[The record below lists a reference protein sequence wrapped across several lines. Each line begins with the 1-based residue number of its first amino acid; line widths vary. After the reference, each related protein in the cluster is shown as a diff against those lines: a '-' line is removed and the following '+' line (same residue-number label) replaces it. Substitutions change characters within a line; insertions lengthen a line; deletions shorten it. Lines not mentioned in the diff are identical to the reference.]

1 MKEKKSLSR
10 KAKHGII
17 SLAVTCLVVVAVIV
31 INIISVTLTDK
42 YSVFTADITGMQSF
56 NITEQSMKIAQET
69 KKDTKITFL
78 NSKASYESLDPYC
91 KQTSTLAN
99 QLAQNS
105 DGKISVE
112 YVDLVKNP
120 SFQNKYPDDNL
131 STTDVIVSCG
141 DKYKILTKDDL
152 FTFENYSETYQ
163 YIKSSQAEQE
173 IDSAILTVTS
183 DVSTKVALVTDNCTD
198 DYSYFKSVLNTN
210 NYEVTELSLLT
221 EDIPADTDMVIVYAP
236 TKDYTYDAVEKLEK
250 FLVNNNRY
258 GKNMLYVSYCKEAD
272 TPNIDALIRNFG
284 MKLDDG
290 LAFDLDTSRIFGNNY
305 YDGIACN
312 FASNQ
317 YTSSISSNA
326 YPVIVSLSRPV
337 EITNSDV
344 AENLLVLSSQSGY
357 CPFDAKDGEWSMT
370 DSVTGNVGVMAQ
382 GTLGNDTGKSTL
394 IVAGSSS
401 MFEKAM
407 LGSSFSNQT
416 YLLNM
421 LADLNG
427 RDNDTLTLEDK
438 VITDYDLQI
447 SSQTANI
454 VGVILYAIIPLLILG
469 AGFVVFLMRRN
480 R

>member
-17 SLAVTCLVVVAVIV
+17 SLAVTCLVVVAVII
-31 INIISVTLTDK
+31 INIIAVTLTDK
-42 YSVFTADITGMQSF
+42 YSALTADITGMQSF
-56 NITEQSMKIAQET
+56 NITEQSLKIAQEI

-78 NSKASYESLDPYC
+78 NSKSSYESLDPYC
-91 KQTSTLAN
+91 KQTSALAN

-120 SFQNKYPDDNL
+120 SFQNKYPDDTL

-198 DYSYFKSVLNTN
+198 DYSYLKSVLNTN
-210 NYEVTELSLLT
+210 NYEITEVSLLT
-221 EDIPADTDMVIVYAP
+221 QDIPDDTDTVIVYAP

-258 GKNMLYVSYCKEAD
+258 GKNMLYVSYCKKAD
-272 TPNIDALIRNFG
+272 TPNIDALIKNFG
-284 MKLDDG
+284 IKIDDG
-290 LAFDLDTSRIFGNNY
+290 LAFDMDTSRIFGNNY
-305 YDGIACN
+305 YDGLACN
-312 FASNQ
+312 FASDK
-317 YTSSISSNA
+317 YTSSISSDA
-326 YPVIVSLSRPV
+326 YPVIVSLSRT
-337 EITNSDV
+337 IQLTNEDV

-357 CPFDAKDGEWSMT
+357 CPFDAKDGEWSMP
-370 DSVTGNVGVMAQ
+370 DAVTGNVSVMAQ

-394 IVAGSSS
+394 VVAGSSS

-407 LGSSFSNQT
+407 LGSSFSNQK
-416 YLLNM
+416 YLMNM

-427 RDNDTLTLEDK
+427 RDTDTLTLEDK
-438 VITDYDLQI
+438 VITDYDLKI
-447 SSQTANI
+447 STQTANI
-454 VGVILYAIIPLLILG
+454 VGIILYAVIPLMILG

>member
-1 MKEKKSLSR
+1 MNEKKSLSR

-17 SLAVTCLVVVAVIV
+17 SLAVTCLVAAAVII

-42 YSVFTADITGMQSF
+42 YSALTADITGMQSF
-56 NITEQSMKIAQET
+56 NITEQSLKIAQEI

-78 NSKASYESLDPYC
+78 TSKSSYESLDPYC
-91 KQTSTLAN
+91 KQTSALAN

-112 YVDLVKNP
+112 YVDFVKNP
-120 SFQNKYPDDNL
+120 SFQNNYPDDTL

-141 DKYKILTKDDL
+141 DKYKILTKNDL
-152 FTFENYSETYQ
+152 FTFENYNETYQ

-198 DYSYFKSVLNTN
+198 DYSYLKSVLNTN
-210 NYEVTELSLLT
+210 NYEITEVSLLT
-221 EDIPADTDMVIVYAP
+221 QDIPDDTDMVIVYAP
-236 TKDYTYDAVEKLEK
+236 TKDYTYDAVTKLEK
-250 FLVNNNRY
+250 FLINNDRY
-258 GKNMLYVSYCKEAD
+258 GKNMLFVSYCKEAD
-272 TPNIDALIRNFG
+272 TPNIDALIKNFG
-284 MKLDDG
+284 MELDDG
-290 LAFDLDTSRIFGNNY
+290 LAFDMDTSRIFGNNY
-305 YDGIACN
+305 YDGLACN
-312 FASNQ
+312 FASKQ
-317 YTSSISSNA
+317 YTSSISSDA
-326 YPVIVSLSRPV
+326 YPVIVSLARPV
-337 EITNSDV
+337 RITNDDV
-344 AENLLVLSSQSGY
+344 AENLLTLSSKSGY

-370 DSVTGNVGVMAQ
+370 DAVTGNVAVMAQ

-407 LGSSFSNQT
+407 LGSSFSNQS
-416 YLLNM
+416 YLMNM
-421 LADLNG
+421 MADLNG
-427 RDNDTLTLEDK
+427 RDTDTLTLEDK
-438 VITDYDLQI
+438 VITDYDLNI
-447 SSQTANI
+447 SSQTANV

>member
-1 MKEKKSLSR
+1 MNEKNSLSR

-17 SLAVTCLVVVAVIV
+17 SLAVTCLVVAAVII
-31 INIISVTLTDK
+31 INIIAVTLTDK
-42 YSVFTADITGMQSF
+42 YSVLTADITGMQSF
-56 NITEQSMKIAQET
+56 NITEQSLKIAQGI

-78 NSKASYESLDPYC
+78 TSKSSYESLDPYC
-91 KQTSTLAN
+91 KQTSALAS

-120 SFQNKYPDDNL
+120 SFQNNYPDDTL

-141 DKYKILTKDDL
+141 DKYKILTKNDL
-152 FTFENYSETYQ
+152 FTFENYNETYQ

-198 DYSYFKSVLNTN
+198 DYSYLKSVLNTN
-210 NYEVTELSLLT
+210 NYEITEVSLLT
-221 EDIPADTDMVIVYAP
+221 QDIPDDTDMVIVYAP

-272 TPNIDALIRNFG
+272 TPNIDALLKNFG
-284 MKLDDG
+284 MELEDG
-290 LAFDLDTSRIFGNNY
+290 LAFDMDTSRIFGNNY
-305 YDGIACN
+305 YDGLACS
-312 FASNQ
+312 FASKQ
-317 YTSSISSNA
+317 YTSSISSDA
-326 YPVIVSLSRPV
+326 YPVIVSLARPV
-337 EITNSDV
+337 KITNGDV
-344 AENLLVLSSQSGY
+344 AENLLTLSSKSGY

-370 DSVTGNVGVMAQ
+370 DAVTGNVAVMAQ
-382 GTLGNDTGKSTL
+382 GTVGNDSGKTTL
-394 IVAGSSS
+394 VVAGSSS

-407 LGSSFSNQT
+407 LGSSFSNQS
-416 YLLNM
+416 YLMNM

-427 RDNDTLTLEDK
+427 RDDDTLTLEDK
-438 VITDYDLQI
+438 VITDYDLNI
-447 SSQTANI
+447 SSQTANV

>member
-1 MKEKKSLSR
+1 MIEKKSLSR

-17 SLAVTCLVVVAVIV
+17 SLAVTCLTVVAVII
-31 INIISVTLTDK
+31 INIIASTLTDK
-42 YSVFTADITGMQSF
+42 YSVLTADITGMQSF
-56 NITEQSMKIAQET
+56 NITEQSMKIAKEI

-78 NSKASYESLDPYC
+78 NSKSSYESLDPYC

-120 SFQNKYPDDNL
+120 SFQNNYPDDTL

-152 FTFENYSETYQ
+152 FTFENYSDTYQ

-198 DYSYFKSVLNTN
+198 DYSYFKSILNTN
-210 NYEVTELSLLT
+210 NYEITEVSLLT
-221 EDIPADTDMVIVYAP
+221 EDIPEDTDMLIVYAP
-236 TKDYTYDAVEKLEK
+236 TKDYTYDAVDKIEK
-250 FLVNNNRY
+250 FLLNNNRY
-258 GKNMLYVSYCKEAD
+258 GKNMLYVSYCKQAD
-272 TPNIDALIRNFG
+272 TPNIDALIKNFG
-284 MKLDDG
+284 MELEDG
-290 LAFDLDTSRIFGNNY
+290 LAFDMDTSRIFGNNY
-305 YDGIACN
+305 YDGLACD
-312 FASNQ
+312 FASKD
-317 YTSSISSNA
+317 YTSSISSDD
-326 YPVIVSLSRPV
+326 YPVIVSLARPIK
-337 EITNSDV
+337 ITNKDV
-344 AENLLVLSSQSGY
+344 AENLLTLSASSGY

-370 DSVTGNVGVMAQ
+370 DAVTGDVAVMAR
-382 GTLGNDTGKSTL
+382 GVLGNDNGKSTL
-394 IVAGSSS
+394 VVAGSSS

-407 LGSSFSNQT
+407 LGSTFSNQS
-416 YLLNM
+416 YIMNM
-421 LADLNG
+421 MADLNG
-427 RDNDTLTLEDK
+427 REIDTLTLEDK
-438 VITDYDLQI
+438 VITDYDLNI
-447 SSQTANI
+447 SSQTAN
-454 VGVILYAIIPLLILG
+454 VTGVILYAVIPLLILG

>member
-17 SLAVTCLVVVAVIV
+17 SLAVTCFVVAAVII
-31 INIISVTLTDK
+31 INIIAVTLTNK
-42 YSVFTADITGMQSF
+42 YSALTADITGMQSF
-56 NITEQSMKIAQET
+56 NITEQSLKIAQEI

-78 NSKASYESLDPYC
+78 MSKSSYESLDPYC

-105 DGKISVE
+105 DEKISVE

-120 SFQNKYPDDNL
+120 SFQNNYPDDTL

-141 DKYKILTKDDL
+141 DKYKILTKDNL

-198 DYSYFKSVLNTN
+198 DYSYLKSVLNTN
-210 NYEVTELSLLT
+210 NYEITEVSLLT
-221 EDIPADTDMVIVYAP
+221 QDIPDDTDMVIVYAP
-236 TKDYTYDAVEKLEK
+236 TKDYTYDAVDKLEK

-272 TPNIDALIRNFG
+272 TPNIDALIKNFG
-284 MKLDDG
+284 MQLDDG

-305 YDGIACN
+305 YDGLACS
-312 FASNQ
+312 FASEK
-317 YTSSISSNA
+317 YTSSISSND
-326 YPVIVSLSRPV
+326 YPVIVSLSRTI
-337 EITNSDV
+337 EITNDNV

-370 DSVTGNVGVMAQ
+370 DAVTGNVSVMAQ
-382 GTLGNDTGKSTL
+382 GTLGNDNGKSTL
-394 IVAGSSS
+394 VVAGSSS

-407 LGSSFSNQT
+407 LGSSFSNQK
-416 YLLNM
+416 YLMNM
-421 LADLNG
+421 MADLNG
-427 RDNDTLTLEDK
+427 RDTDTLTLEDK
-438 VITDYDLQI
+438 VITDYDLNI
-447 SSQTANI
+447 SAQTANV